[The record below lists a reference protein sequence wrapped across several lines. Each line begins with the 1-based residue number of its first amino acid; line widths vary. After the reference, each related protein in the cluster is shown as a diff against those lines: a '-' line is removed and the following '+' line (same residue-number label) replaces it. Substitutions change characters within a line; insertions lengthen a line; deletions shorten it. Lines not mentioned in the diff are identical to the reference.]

1 MAHPDENGAWRGGA
15 PPRAIFALQ
24 GHQPHHLAVDPRLKE
39 EKEEI
44 EPRARAARAK
54 LSITT

>member
-1 MAHPDENGAWRGGA
+1 MAHPDENGALRGGA
-15 PPRAIFALQ
+15 PPHAIFARQ
-24 GHQPHHLAVDPRLKE
+24 GHQPHHLAVDPRL
-39 EKEEI
+39 KEEI